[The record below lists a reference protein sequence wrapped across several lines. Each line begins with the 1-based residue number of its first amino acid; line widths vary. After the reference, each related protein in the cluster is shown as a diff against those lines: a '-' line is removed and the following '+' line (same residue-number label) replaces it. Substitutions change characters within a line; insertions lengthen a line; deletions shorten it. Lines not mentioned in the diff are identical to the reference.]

1 MALTADLRI
10 TADDGRFG
18 IPAARLGVGYAHP
31 GIRGLIALVGP
42 SHAKRILFT
51 GDRFEAVD
59 ALNMGLVN
67 EVVPKAQLDE
77 RVADV
82 ARTIAGNAPLTIRAA
97 KMAVTTLLRDPD
109 AQDFAPVEAAVHAC
123 FESEDYREG
132 VTAFMEKRRPEFR
145 GR

>member
-1 MALTADLRI
+1 
-10 TADDGRFG
+10 
-18 IPAARLGVGYAHP
+18 
-31 GIRGLIALVGP
+31 
-42 SHAKRILFT
+42 
-51 GDRFEAVD
+51 
-59 ALNMGLVN
+59 MGLVN